1 MAPSSSIPSATRFAA
16 SGLALTLFTLVGCEM
31 GLRQIDE
38 STNEKLRSSAEAL
51 GGNAI
56 APVVDGSRYTPGS
69 YFPDWPENADQ
80 PPTINPRA
88 DELVFK
94 AVDKAANDAQSI
106 AERFEQL
113 MAGSPDARL
122 LTFDESI
129 SYAIEHSE
137 EYLLAQE
144 SYLIT
149 AIRLLIEEHRWTPL
163 PTNVS
168 SAQVIADGNDG
179 RFASTLNLLNETS
192 ITQQL
197 PFGGDVSA
205 AFVVDATQQLD
216 NAIGDDQQS
225 ADIVLAAT
233 FPLQRGFGDVA
244 LEPLIQ
250 SRRNLVYAAR
260 NFETFRRE
268 FYFQLATNYLGL
280 VLQLQQIA
288 NAERQVERSQDVED
302 RTKALVSAGR
312 TEPFQ
317 ADLAIQNTLFAL
329 DRLSSLQESYR
340 LQLDRFK
347 VRIGLPEEAIVRID
361 PVLFV
366 FPVPVTDLRNS
377 ITLAFRYR
385 LDLQNL
391 ADAAD
396 DFARRVDVARNA
408 LLGDLTLSV
417 VNTLPTDPNRNQA
430 GVQFSPGD
438 DFLAAALTYSA
449 PLDRVREDLQLR
461 QAQILLEQSKRQL
474 QQSRDEA
481 AVEVR
486 AAVRRLD
493 RAQFSLAVQERNV
506 AAANNRQT
514 AIDAAPDRATARDRT
529 EAVDALRRAQ
539 DQLASAKREIQE
551 AILGAQLATGQL
563 RVAPDGRMIPP
574 PGMNVVEEQGSNLID
589 RSK

>member
-51 GGNAI
+51 GGNAV

-268 FYFQLATNYLGL
+268 FYFQLATTYLGL

-288 NAERQVERSQDVED
+288 NAERQVER
-302 RTKALVSAGR
+302 RC
-312 TEPFQ
+312 
-317 ADLAIQNTLFAL
+317 
-329 DRLSSLQESYR
+329 
-340 LQLDRFK
+340 
-347 VRIGLPEEAIVRID
+347 
-361 PVLFV
+361 
-366 FPVPVTDLRNS
+366 
-377 ITLAFRYR
+377 
-385 LDLQNL
+385 
-391 ADAAD
+391 
-396 DFARRVDVARNA
+396 
-408 LLGDLTLSV
+408 
-417 VNTLPTDPNRNQA
+417 
-430 GVQFSPGD
+430 
-438 DFLAAALTYSA
+438 
-449 PLDRVREDLQLR
+449 
-461 QAQILLEQSKRQL
+461 
-474 QQSRDEA
+474 
-481 AVEVR
+481 
-486 AAVRRLD
+486 
-493 RAQFSLAVQERNV
+493 
-506 AAANNRQT
+506 
-514 AIDAAPDRATARDRT
+514 
-529 EAVDALRRAQ
+529 
-539 DQLASAKREIQE
+539 
-551 AILGAQLATGQL
+551 
-563 RVAPDGRMIPP
+563 
-574 PGMNVVEEQGSNLID
+574 
-589 RSK
+589 

>member
-1 MAPSSSIPSATRFAA
+1 
-16 SGLALTLFTLVGCEM
+16 M

-38 STNEKLRSSAEAL
+38 STNQKLRESAEAI
-51 GGNAI
+51 GGDAV
-56 APVVDGSRYTPGS
+56 APVVDGSRYATGS
-69 YFPDWPENADQ
+69 YFPDWPDDADK
-80 PPTINPRA
+80 PTTINPRS
-88 DELVFK
+88 DELTFH
-94 AVDKAANDAQSI
+94 AVDKAANDAKSI

-113 MAGSPDARL
+113 MAGSPDAKL

-129 SYAIEHSE
+129 AYALEHAE

-168 SAQVIADGNDG
+168 SASIIADGNDG
-179 RFASTLNLLNETS
+179 RFSSALNLLNATAVS
-192 ITQQL
+192 QQL

-216 NAIGDDQQS
+216 NAIDDDQQS
-225 ADIVLAAT
+225 ADIVLEAT

-260 NFETFRRE
+260 NFETFRRD
-268 FYFQLATNYLGL
+268 FYFELATNYLGL

-288 NAERQVERSQDVED
+288 NAERQVERSQDVEN

-329 DRLSSLQESYR
+329 DRLSGLQESYR

-347 VRIGLPEEAIVRID
+347 VRIGLPQDAVVRID
-361 PVLFV
+361 PVLFA
-366 FPVPVTDLRNS
+366 FPVPVTDLRKS
-377 ITLAFRYR
+377 IELAFRYR

-391 ADAAD
+391 ADEAD

-408 LLGDLTLSV
+408 LLGDLTLSII
-417 VNTLPTDPNRNQA
+417 NTLPTDPNRNQ
-430 GVQFSPGD
+430 GGMRFSAGD
-438 DFLAAALTYSA
+438 DFLTATLSYSA

-474 QQSRDEA
+474 QQTRDEA

-506 AAANNRQT
+506 AAANNRQA

-574 PGMNVVEEQGSNLID
+574 PGMHVVEEQGSKLID

>member
-1 MAPSSSIPSATRFAA
+1 M
-16 SGLALTLFTLVGCEM
+16 LLVFSGCEM
-31 GLRQIDE
+31 GLRQIDDA
-38 STNEKLRSSAEAL
+38 TNRKLRESAEAI
-51 GGNAI
+51 GGDAV
-56 APVVDGSRYTPGS
+56 APVTDGSRYATGS
-69 YFPDWPENADQ
+69 YFPSWAKDADR
-80 PPTINPRA
+80 PTTINPRA
-88 DELVFK
+88 DELEFK
-94 AVDKAANDAQSI
+94 PVDKAMNDAKSI
-106 AERFEQL
+106 ADRFEQL
-113 MAGSPDARL
+113 MAGSPDATL
-122 LTFDESI
+122 LDFDESVA
-129 SYAIEHSE
+129 YALEHSE

-163 PTNVS
+163 PSNVS
-168 SAQVIADGNDG
+168 SAAIIADGNEG
-179 RFASTLNLLNETS
+179 RFSSTLNLLNATS
-192 ITQQL
+192 VSQQL
-197 PFGGDVSA
+197 PFGGEVSA

-216 NAIGDDQQS
+216 NAVFDDQQS
-225 ADIVLAAT
+225 ADIVLEAT
-233 FPLQRGFGDVA
+233 IPLQRGFGDVA

-250 SRRNLVYAAR
+250 ARRNLVYAAR
-260 NFETFRRE
+260 DFETFRRE
-268 FYFQLATNYLGL
+268 FYFELATNYLGL

-288 NAERQVERSQDVED
+288 NAERQVERSQGVED

-347 VRIGLPEEAIVRID
+347 VRIGLPEGATIRID
-361 PVLFV
+361 PVLFA

-377 ITLAFRYR
+377 IALAFRYR

-391 ADAAD
+391 ADETD

-408 LLGDLTLSV
+408 LLGDLSLSV
-417 VNTLPTDPNRNQA
+417 TNTLPTDPTSSYG

-438 DFLAAALTYSA
+438 DFLAATLTYSA

-461 QAQILLEQSKRQL
+461 QTQILLEQSKRQL
-474 QQSRDEA
+474 QQARDEA
-481 AVEVR
+481 AVEVG
-486 AAVRRLD
+486 AAIRRLD
-493 RAQFSLAVQERNV
+493 RAQFSLAIQERNV
-506 AAANNRQT
+506 AAANNRQA

-563 RVAPDGRMIPP
+563 RIAPDGRMIPP
-574 PGMNVVEEQGSNLID
+574 PGMHVTEERGSKLID
-589 RSK
+589 QSK

>member
-1 MAPSSSIPSATRFAA
+1 
-16 SGLALTLFTLVGCEM
+16 M

-38 STNEKLRSSAEAL
+38 STNQKLRESAEAI
-51 GGNAI
+51 GGDAV
-56 APVVDGSRYTPGS
+56 APVADGSRYAAGS
-69 YFPDWPENADQ
+69 YFPTWDKNADR
-80 PPTINPRA
+80 PATVNPRA
-88 DELVFK
+88 DELEFK
-94 AVDKAANDAQSI
+94 AVDKAMNDAKSI

-113 MAGSPDARL
+113 MAGSADATL
-122 LTFDESI
+122 VNFDESI
-129 SYAIEHSE
+129 AYALEHSE

-149 AIRLLIEEHRWTPL
+149 AIRLLIEEHRWAPL

-168 SAQVIADGNDG
+168 TAGIIADGNDG
-179 RFASTLNLLNETS
+179 RFTSTLNLLNATTIS
-192 ITQQL
+192 QQL

-216 NAIGDDQQS
+216 NAIAGDQQS
-225 ADIVLAAT
+225 ADIVLEAT
-233 FPLQRGFGDVA
+233 IPLQRGFGDVA

-250 SRRNLVYAAR
+250 ARRNLVYAAR
-260 NFETFRRE
+260 NFETFRRD
-268 FYFQLATNYLGL
+268 FYFELATNYLGL

-288 NAERQVERSQDVED
+288 NAERQVERSQGVED
-302 RTKALVSAGR
+302 RTKALVAAGR

-347 VRIGLPEEAIVRID
+347 VRIGLPEESAIRID
-361 PVLFV
+361 PVLFA

-377 ITLAFRYR
+377 IALAFRYR

-391 ADAAD
+391 ADEAD

-417 VNTLPTDPNRNQA
+417 VNTLPTDSSGA
-430 GVQFSPGD
+430 YGGMQFASGD
-438 DFLAAALTYSA
+438 DFLAATLTYSA

-474 QQSRDEA
+474 QQARDEA

-486 AAVRRLD
+486 AAIRRLD

-506 AAANNRQT
+506 AAANNRQA

-574 PGMNVVEEQGSNLID
+574 PGMHVTEEQGSKLID